1 MSGDWRRWLFYL
13 AALYDGILGIVF
25 LLAWPWI
32 FRLFDVTPPNHGGYV
47 QFPAFLLLIFGAI
60 FLRIA
65 RDPDGNRDLIVYG
78 MGLKAAYSGLV
89 FWYQITTGVPFMWV
103 PWAWVDLIF
112 LALFA
117 LARRPLAHPGPR
129 AA

>member
-1 MSGDWRRWLFYL
+1 MSGDWRRWLFYV
-13 AALYDGILGIVF
+13 AAVYDGILGIVF

-47 QFPAFLLLIFGAI
+47 QFPAFLLMIFGAI

-89 FWYQITTGVPFMWV
+89 FWYQMTTGVPFMWV

-117 LARRPLAHPGPR
+117 LARRPLAHPVSG

>member
-1 MSGDWRRWLFYL
+1 MSGDWRRWLFYV
-13 AALYDGILGIVF
+13 AAVYDGILGIVF

-47 QFPAFLLLIFGAI
+47 QFPAFLLMIFGAI

-78 MGLKAAYSGLV
+78 MGLKAGYSGLV
-89 FWYQITTGVPFMWV
+89 FWYQMTTGVPFMWV

-117 LARRPLAHPGPR
+117 LARRPLAHPVSG